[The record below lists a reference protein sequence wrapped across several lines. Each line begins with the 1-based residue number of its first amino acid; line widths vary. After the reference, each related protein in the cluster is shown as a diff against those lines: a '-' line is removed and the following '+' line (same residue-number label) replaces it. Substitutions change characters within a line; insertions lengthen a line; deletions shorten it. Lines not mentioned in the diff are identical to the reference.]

1 MNLLALWAHPEKYF
15 NNSVIWTEKSGK
27 EVRGRRRRRGGGKS
41 GGSNFYH
48 RAAFPQVHF
57 AVPLDNGAHIRIRGG
72 AVRAAKR
79 EEKNVKGKKKSSSLQ
94 LLQPS

>member
-1 MNLLALWAHPEKYF
+1 M
-15 NNSVIWTEKSGK
+15 
-27 EVRGRRRRRGGGKS
+27 RGRRRRRGGGKS

-79 EEKNVKGKKKSSSLQ
+79 EEKNVKGKKKFLVATPPALLVSKCSL
-94 LLQPS
+94 

>member
-1 MNLLALWAHPEKYF
+1 M
-15 NNSVIWTEKSGK
+15 
-27 EVRGRRRRRGGGKS
+27 RGRRRRRGGGKS

-79 EEKNVKGKKKSSSLQ
+79 EEKNVKGKKKVPRCNSSSPLSFQ
-94 LLQPS
+94 MFTVAVRALFGSPWRAAA

>member
-1 MNLLALWAHPEKYF
+1 M
-15 NNSVIWTEKSGK
+15 
-27 EVRGRRRRRGGGKS
+27 RGRRRRRGGGKS

-79 EEKNVKGKKKSSSLQ
+79 EEKNVKGKKKKFLVATPPALLVSKCSL
-94 LLQPS
+94 